1 MNDVVKPL
9 ITFGILMGALG
20 LPVTYAEDAPYRYTA
35 TLNED
40 GKYCARVKIQDYSGE
55 RKKTVCRTIAQWE
68 ARGYSIDLPEVA
80 SAEPAASNA
89 AE

>member
-55 RKKTVCRTIAQWE
+55 RKKNRLQNNRSVGSQ
-68 ARGYSIDLPEVA
+68 GLLY
-80 SAEPAASNA
+80 
-89 AE
+89 